1 MLKQQKHHQEILL
14 DIARKNRVRYCDL
27 VAKYADLLDIG
38 ISKEAAI
45 DEIQHYYEGE
55 SKSD

>member
-1 MLKQQKHHQEILL
+1 ML